1 MQKKFFRDKAAEPED
16 KIKEKLI
23 HINRVAKVVK
33 GGRRFSFSALV
44 VVGDG
49 EGNVGLGFG
58 KANEVAEA
66 IRKAIQDGK
75 NNMFKVNLRD
85 NTIPYKITAR
95 RGAARVVLKPASPGT
110 GVIAGGAVRAIIETA
125 GIKDILTKNLGTKN
139 HINTAKAT
147 IEGLRSLQSPE
158 DFKRRR
164 SKDGEDPK
172 KKKKDQKQEKKKKEP
187 EAKKEA
193 PKAEPAKQKQETAP
207 APETAPVGKPPA
219 ADQPPAPGPAPAPS
233 SEDTGAPAGEEPK
246 A

>member
-1 MQKKFFRDKAAEPED
+1 MQKKSMIKGRRAPAEPED

-44 VVGDG
+44 VVGDQ

-75 NNMFKVNLRD
+75 NNMFRVNLVGT
-85 NTIPYKITAR
+85 TIPYKIVGKK
-95 RGAARVVLKPASPGT
+95 GAASVLLKPASPGT
-110 GVIAGGAVRAIIETA
+110 GVIAGGAVRAIVEMA

-147 IEGLRSLQSPE
+147 IAGLKELKSAEEYAHRRALETEEG
-158 DFKRRR
+158 K
-164 SKDGEDPK
+164 K
-172 KKKKDQKQEKKKKEP
+172 KKKKDDKEEDKEKSGKETAADKPAEETAEP
-187 EAKKEA
+187 EAPAKGNAGGIQEA
-193 PKAEPAKQKQETAP
+193 PAEAPAETAAE
-207 APETAPVGKPPA
+207 APEG
-219 ADQPPAPGPAPAPS
+219 
-233 SEDTGAPAGEEPK
+233 DTRESAS
-246 A
+246 